1 MVALKEGRKEE
12 SNSSLPFVR
21 FTAAPYIPIEPLLSN
36 LTLPFWSGSW
46 NICLFSLVCAPF
58 FQNAPFAKIM
68 IPPFTRC
75 SFFWT
80 NNQTFLLTDI
90 NRGNTYFIES

>member
-36 LTLPFWSGSW
+36 LTLPF
-46 NICLFSLVCAPF
+46 
-58 FQNAPFAKIM
+58 
-68 IPPFTRC
+68 
-75 SFFWT
+75 
-80 NNQTFLLTDI
+80 
-90 NRGNTYFIES
+90 